1 MPRAATESEP
11 ESESPGS
18 SGPTGSVSST
28 GSRKGG
34 GRRRAALSR
43 EVIIEAALNIG
54 SKEGGSALTF
64 SRLGKELGA
73 DPTSVY
79 RHFRDKD
86 ELVVALTDRMVTES
100 VERMA
105 GLAPQE
111 VGWREW
117 LRRIAHSVRSVYL
130 DRPAIAVLAASRT
143 AASKSETESV
153 EQIIG
158 VLHSAGLPV
167 VEAAEV
173 YRALLDL
180 TLAFTQYSAAWSL
193 LDPEYQNRDEQAWA
207 VGYATLPAERF
218 PLVHASSARLLELTR
233 DDAAVFDYTLG
244 LFLDGVQVRLTAQ
257 GASGS

>member
-1 MPRAATESEP
+1 MPRAATE
-11 ESESPGS
+11 
-18 SGPTGSVSST
+18 PTT
-28 GSRKGG
+28 RG

-100 VERMA
+100 VERMT
-105 GLAPQE
+105 GVEPREL
-111 VGWREW
+111 GWREW
-117 LRRIAHSVRSVYL
+117 LRRLAHSIRSVYL

-143 AASKSETESV
+143 AASKAETESV

-158 VLHSAGLPV
+158 VLHGAGLPV
-167 VEAAEV
+167 VQAAEV
-173 YRALLDL
+173 YRALVDL

-193 LDPEYQNRDEQAWA
+193 LDPEYQGRDEQAWA
-207 VGYATLPAERF
+207 VGYATLPADRF
-218 PLVHASSARLLELTR
+218 PLVHASADRLLELTR
-233 DDAAVFDYTLG
+233 DDAAVFEYTLG
-244 LFLDGVQVRLTAQ
+244 LFLDGVQVRLSAHQAPAT
-257 GASGS
+257 